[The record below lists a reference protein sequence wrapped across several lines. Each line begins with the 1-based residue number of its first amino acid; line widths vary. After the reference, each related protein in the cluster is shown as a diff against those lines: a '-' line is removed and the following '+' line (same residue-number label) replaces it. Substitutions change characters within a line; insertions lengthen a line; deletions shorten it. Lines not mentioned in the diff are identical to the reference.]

1 MSKTSEPLPK
11 DILALSFEEALA
23 ELEGIVS
30 KLEAGDVG
38 LEQSIDIYTRG
49 TQLRSHCDS
58 KLGDAKARIEKITL
72 SSDGQAKATEP
83 FTAD

>member
-1 MSKTSEPLPK
+1 MSKAENSLPK
-11 DILALSFEEALA
+11 DIVEMSFEAALS

-49 TQLRSHCDS
+49 TQLRQHCDS
-58 KLGDAKARIEKITL
+58 KLKDAKTRIDKITL
-72 SSDGQAKATEP
+72 SEDGKPKGRED
-83 FTAD
+83 FSVE

>member
-1 MSKTSEPLPK
+1 MSKAEDSLPK
-11 DILALSFEEALA
+11 DITELSFEAALS

-49 TQLRSHCDS
+49 TQLRQHCDS
-58 KLGDAKARIEKITL
+58 KLKNAKTRIDKITL
-72 SSDGQAKATEP
+72 SADGKPQGSED
-83 FTAD
+83 FSVE

>member
-1 MSKTSEPLPK
+1 MSKAENSLPK
-11 DILALSFEEALA
+11 DIVEMSFEAALS

-49 TQLRSHCDS
+49 TQLRQHCDS
-58 KLGDAKARIEKITL
+58 KLKDAKTRIDKITL
-72 SSDGQAKATEP
+72 SEDGKPKGSED
-83 FTAD
+83 FSVE

>member
-1 MSKTSEPLPK
+1 MSKAAETLPK
-11 DILALSFEEALA
+11 DITELSFEDAMS

-49 TQLRSHCDS
+49 TQLRQHCDS
-58 KLGDAKARIEKITL
+58 KLKDAKARIDKITL
-72 SSDGQAKATEP
+72 SDDGKAQGSEP

>member
-1 MSKTSEPLPK
+1 MSKTAEAVAK
-11 DILALSFEEALA
+11 DIEGLSFEEALT

-49 TQLRSHCDS
+49 TQLRQHCDS
-58 KLGDAKARIEKITL
+58 KLKNAKARIDKITL
-72 SSDGQAKATEP
+72 SNDGQPVGSEP
-83 FTAD
+83 FSAD

>member
-1 MSKTSEPLPK
+1 MSKTEELPK
-11 DILALSFEEALA
+11 DIVELSFEDALS

-49 TQLRSHCDS
+49 TQLRQHCDS
-58 KLGDAKARIEKITL
+58 KLKNAKTRIDKITL
-72 SSDGQAKATEP
+72 SSDGQPQGSEDFNP
-83 FTAD
+83 E

>member
-1 MSKTSEPLPK
+1 MTKTSEPLPK
-11 DILALSFEEALA
+11 EILDLNFEQALS

-49 TQLRSHCDS
+49 TQLRRHCDS
-58 KLGDAKARIEKITL
+58 KLNDAKARIDKITL
-72 SSDGQAKATEP
+72 SSDGQAQGSEP
-83 FTAD
+83 FTVD